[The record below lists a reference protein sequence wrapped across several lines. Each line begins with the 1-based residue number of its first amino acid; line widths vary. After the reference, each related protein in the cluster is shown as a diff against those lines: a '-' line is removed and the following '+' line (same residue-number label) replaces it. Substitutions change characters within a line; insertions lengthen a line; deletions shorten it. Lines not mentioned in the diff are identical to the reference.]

1 MKAELGGESTRQPT
15 ESTRQPTAS
24 VGACFQRA
32 LSTKKKVDDIDF
44 ANPQGGSGDDEGMP
58 GLVD

>member
-1 MKAELGGESTRQPT
+1 MKAELGG